1 MKKILIILSILSAL
15 IIAGTAGVF
24 AAWEWDSKTKSE
36 NNTVTVQAYA
46 QIDVTYESGDG
57 TEYDIAVKV
66 SVSGFGA
73 TGERYDLYVQDV
85 TYSDASGEVSQEW
98 EYKTEAGE
106 WMGFSSE
113 GFMMEDE
120 PQNGETY
127 TLYLRKN
134 AESNAENE
142 EQKELRFTVALR
154 EVAA

>member
-142 EQKELRFTVALR
+142 ERKELRFTVALR